1 MWMKMFANNLKE
13 KKMFNKKETPHKYI
27 VMSRIDGNNNFYSQK
42 GFATR
47 EDADT
52 YARLL
57 MKTEDYDRNKYYLF
71 EQSQAYNHEEKVA

>member
-1 MWMKMFANNLKE
+1 MFANNLKE
-13 KKMFNKKETPHKYI
+13 KKMFKKKETPHKYI

>member
-1 MWMKMFANNLKE
+1 
-13 KKMFNKKETPHKYI
+13 MFNKKETPHKYI